1 MRKILFTVTPAE
13 AAFITRVTGLPLSA
27 AAVRAALRQWAEG
40 QLGEGVGELFLPR
53 EKGANLRAL
62 TTEQKS
68 AAAVTAWEK
77 RSPKAKKQ
85 QGAIMRAGRK
95 TRGQKND

>member
-1 MRKILFTVTPAE
+1 MPKILSTYTDDE
-13 AAFITRVTGLPLSA
+13 SDFITRVTGLPLSA

-53 EKGANLRAL
+53 EKGANLRKL

-68 AAAVTAWEK
+68 AAAKK
-77 RSPKAKKQ
+77 RWAK
-85 QGAIMRAGRK
+85 RK
-95 TRGQKND
+95 PPPE